1 VTIEGGVK
9 VTVEIS
15 GWLKSYFAENSMSA
29 VSASPLPEAIGEVID
44 QIFRRV
50 ISTVPQGGMMVTIN
64 GSLANNL
71 IEKGY
76 RLQDGDRLCL
86 IPIVAGG

>member
-1 VTIEGGVK
+1 MTIEGGVK

-15 GWLKSYFAENSMSA
+15 GWLKSYFAESSMSA
-29 VSASPLPEAIGEVID
+29 VIASPLPEAIGEVID
-44 QIFRRV
+44 QIFRRA

-71 IEKGY
+71 IERGY
-76 RLQDGDRLCL
+76 RLQDGDRICL

>member
-1 VTIEGGVK
+1 MTIEGGVK

-15 GWLKSYFAENSMSA
+15 GWLKSYFAESRMYA
-29 VSASPLPEAIGEVID
+29 VAASPLPEAIGEVID
-44 QIFRRV
+44 QIFKRA

-64 GSLANNL
+64 DSLANSL

-76 RLQDGDRLCL
+76 HLQNGDKICL